1 METKEI
7 LRFLEDLN
15 ANNNREWFAETKK
28 RYEQANKML
37 LSLVEEAITMVR
49 VIDPTV
55 GELAPK
61 DCVFRIYKD
70 IRFSHD
76 KTPYKTNM
84 GAYIARGGR
93 KSIYG
98 GYYLHFEPGASMI
111 AGGIY
116 MPEPDTLKKIR
127 QEVYFNCPEFKGLLS
142 DKTFVKYFGALT
154 DEGKLKK
161 APRDYP
167 ADFPDI
173 ELLKFRHYTMM
184 HSISDDVVNS
194 AQYPTLIKSAFEA
207 MKPVNDFLNRALKE

>member
-28 RYEQANKML
+28 TYEQANKML

-98 GYYLHFEPGASMI
+98 GYYLHFEPGASII

-116 MPEPDTLKKIR
+116 MPEPDTL
-127 QEVYFNCPEFKGLLS
+127 
-142 DKTFVKYFGALT
+142 
-154 DEGKLKK
+154 
-161 APRDYP
+161 
-167 ADFPDI
+167 
-173 ELLKFRHYTMM
+173 
-184 HSISDDVVNS
+184 
-194 AQYPTLIKSAFEA
+194 
-207 MKPVNDFLNRALKE
+207 